1 MLLLVFIRLAMPTI
15 HPIISIIFTVVVFQF
30 ILLQQMI
37 PILMKFFTLFSEIPY
52 IKLILGSVFLLI
64 VSEVLQKI
72 VEEQQYSTLGYLI
85 HLSCNILL
93 VSLWLQAFSPFI
105 KIIQQYVETFT
116 ISP

>member
-15 HPIISIIFTVVVFQF
+15 HPIITIIITVIVFQF
-30 ILLQQMI
+30 ILLQQMM
-37 PILMKFFTLFSEIPY
+37 PILMKLVTLFSDIPY

-85 HLSCNILL
+85 QLSCNILL

-105 KIIQQYVETFT
+105 KIVQQYVEKFT

>member
-1 MLLLVFIRLAMPTI
+1 MM
-15 HPIISIIFTVVVFQF
+15 
-30 ILLQQMI
+30 

-85 HLSCNILL
+85 QLSCNLLL
-93 VSLWLQAFSPFI
+93 VTLWLQAFSPFI
-105 KIIQQYVETFT
+105 KIVQQYVEKFP